1 MAKLISKTY
10 GDALFTLAVE
20 ENKIDELVQEITQLL
35 DILKKE
41 EEFSKLMNHPRVPVE
56 EKINLVKEIFTGRI
70 SSELVGFLTL
80 VVTKGRYS
88 SINEILQYFI
98 DSAKEFKGI
107 GVVYVTTPLLLND
120 GQKSAITKKLLQT
133 TQYKEMEMHYAI
145 NQELIGGM
153 QIRIKDRVVDSSIQT
168 KILKMQ
174 QNLMQIQLYQF
185 FVRRDSVIAA
195 CIGMG
200 IQNKERK
207 QIHEFKTRR
216 NKFSDKGSDQEIC
229 G

>member
-107 GVVYVTTPLLLND
+107 GVVYVTTPLPLND

-174 QNLMQIQLYQF
+174 QNLMQIQL
-185 FVRRDSVIAA
+185 
-195 CIGMG
+195 
-200 IQNKERK
+200 
-207 QIHEFKTRR
+207 
-216 NKFSDKGSDQEIC
+216 
-229 G
+229 

>member
-35 DILKKE
+35 DILVKE
-41 EEFSKLMNHPRVPVE
+41 GEFSKLMNHPRVPVE
-56 EKINLVKEIFTGRI
+56 EKIALVKEIFTGRV

-80 VVTKGRYS
+80 VVAKGRYS
-88 SINEILQYFI
+88 SINEILQYFL

-107 GVVYVTTPLLLND
+107 GVAYVTTPLELSD
-120 GQKSAITKKLLQT
+120 TQKTAIVEKLLAT
-133 TQYKEMEMHYAI
+133 TQYKEMEMHYSIEPA
-145 NQELIGGM
+145 LIGGM

-174 QNLMQIQLYQF
+174 QNLMQIQL
-185 FVRRDSVIAA
+185 
-195 CIGMG
+195 
-200 IQNKERK
+200 
-207 QIHEFKTRR
+207 
-216 NKFSDKGSDQEIC
+216 
-229 G
+229 

>member
-35 DILKKE
+35 DILVKE
-41 EEFSKLMNHPRVPVE
+41 GEFSKLMNHPRVPVE
-56 EKINLVKEIFTGRI
+56 EKIALVKEIFTGRV

-80 VVTKGRYS
+80 VVAKGRYS
-88 SINEILQYFI
+88 SINEILQYFL

-107 GVVYVTTPLLLND
+107 GVAYVTTPLELSD
-120 GQKSAITKKLLQT
+120 TQKTATVEKLLAT
-133 TQYKEMEMHYAI
+133 TQYKEMEMHYSIEPA
-145 NQELIGGM
+145 LIGGM

-174 QNLMQIQLYQF
+174 QNLMQIQL
-185 FVRRDSVIAA
+185 
-195 CIGMG
+195 
-200 IQNKERK
+200 
-207 QIHEFKTRR
+207 
-216 NKFSDKGSDQEIC
+216 
-229 G
+229 

>member
-20 ENKIDELVQEITQLL
+20 ENKVDELVKEITQLL
-35 DILKKE
+35 DILVKE

-56 EKINLVKEIFTGRI
+56 EKTALVKEIFTGRV
-70 SSELVGFLTL
+70 SAELVGFLTL

-88 SINEILQYFI
+88 SINEILQYFL

-107 GVVYVTTPLLLND
+107 GVAYVTTPLPLSD
-120 GQKSAITKKLLQT
+120 IQKTSIVEKLLAT

-145 NQELIGGM
+145 DKALIGGM
-153 QIRIKDRVVDSSIQT
+153 QIRIKDRVVDSSVQT

-174 QNLMQIQLYQF
+174 QSLLQIQL
-185 FVRRDSVIAA
+185 
-195 CIGMG
+195 
-200 IQNKERK
+200 
-207 QIHEFKTRR
+207 
-216 NKFSDKGSDQEIC
+216 
-229 G
+229 